1 MRQESRRKPRIDPRN
16 SVRPRRRARSLFACL
31 LGVWTLFVCAVA
43 RAQQNQPPP
52 PQPPPASG
60 AESGLPAA
68 EALERPL
75 SLEGGVRLA
84 LLHATTV
91 PQAHLNERIGEE
103 DVRQARV
110 AFLPKL
116 AGNLS
121 VIYDSPARGVAR
133 VPGTPRLQSFIAAN
147 AVTEYLGLAAVTGE
161 LDVSSRLRATLQRNL
176 ALLEA
181 AHAGTEVA
189 RRSLVQATYEAY

>member
-52 PQPPPASG
+52 PPPSG

-75 SLEGGVRLA
+75 SLEEAVRLA
-84 LLHATTV
+84 LLQASTFQQAT
-91 PQAHLNERIGEE
+91 LNERIVEE
-103 DVRQARV
+103 DVRQA
-110 AFLPKL
+110 
-116 AGNLS
+116 
-121 VIYDSPARGVAR
+121 
-133 VPGTPRLQSFIAAN
+133 
-147 AVTEYLGLAAVTGE
+147 
-161 LDVSSRLRATLQRNL
+161 
-176 ALLEA
+176 
-181 AHAGTEVA
+181 
-189 RRSLVQATYEAY
+189 